1 MLPNPKKVTLPKRK
15 VAAKKLPTREKTL
28 KLRKIDDEELSQSA
42 KSNKFKYLAI
52 ALILISVVSGGL
64 FVFKEKL
71 PFKPLLPNKVT
82 NITNQGPSPSPQ
94 STQEAKLTQIYEKE
108 KNIPLKN
115 FTPRYNVF
123 EDAIIGFKI
132 AYPVDF
138 NAVSLDNGVK
148 ITPEKGGGEINV
160 YVAKG
165 SFDVKLSTAGASA
178 KQVEIL
184 NDTVA
189 FIKST
194 FTFTQP
200 EVYNRQNLQ
209 QRFSQGNSNLG
220 KY

>member
-1 MLPNPKKVTLPKRK
+1 MPPNPKKVTLPKRK
-15 VAAKKLPTREKTL
+15 LAAKKLPTREKTL
-28 KLRKIDDEELSQSA
+28 KLRKIDDEELSQGS
-42 KSNKFKYLAI
+42 KNNRIKYLSLLTI
-52 ALILISVVSGGL
+52 FLILAAGALTVYFVKKPGVFRTNVS
-64 FVFKEKL
+64 
-71 PFKPLLPNKVT
+71 NT
-82 NITNQGPSPSPQ
+82 QPSPPQ
-94 STQEAKLTQIYEKE
+94 STQETKLTQIYEKE

-132 AYPVDF
+132 AYPVGF

-148 ITPEKGGGEINV
+148 ITPEKGNGEITV

-165 SFDVKLSTAGASA
+165 SFDVKLSAAGTSQ

-184 NDTVA
+184 NDTAA

-194 FTFTQP
+194 FAFTQP
-200 EVYNRQNLQ
+200 EVYDRKSLQ
-209 QRFSQGNSNLG
+209 QRFSQGNNNLG